1 MGVRK
6 INRRYFRLRLA
17 LLLEQ
22 ILDQRF
28 GVRAVPR
35 TDADRLGDKPPVAI
49 DQIGKRQAK
58 RAVALRYVAMRIEQ
72 PLKCDAQL
80 IEEMQDR
87 RFISLKFT
95 ATTTSPRSL
104 NWRCSASIMGISS
117 RHGPHH
123 VAQKFRKT
131 TLPRNSF
138 KLVFRAP
145 RSTSVKSGAAVL

>member
-80 IEEMQDR
+80 IEEMPDR
-87 RFISLKFT
+87 RFILFEIHRDDNEPT
-95 ATTTSPRSL
+95 ILELAMQRFH
-104 NWRCSASIMGISS
+104 
-117 RHGPHH
+117 HGHL
-123 VAQKFRKT
+123 VAAR
-131 TLPRNSF
+131 P
-138 KLVFRAP
+138 AP
-145 RSTSVKSGAAVL
+145 RRPEIQEDHPADRKSTRLNSSPYHISYA